1 MKGLA
6 AIVAVAASAIAITP
20 DASVD
25 AQSRSCEWDD
35 LANALVCTIIRRAE
49 PGGPAIERD
58 IDGPGPLPIIW
69 SRQLSN
75 GLPGALYDC
84 YYEETVGNTTTEVFG
99 VGWAVFMT
107 NRDSGEI
114 RLAGFDCEYPGEDP
128 PQPPPPPPT
137 PGAIVEQSRGL
148 TELTTGLSPSA
159 ARQGVS
165 QLETWFWCEGA
176 EAITLNPTLDG
187 YSIVAQVGVDGLV
200 WQIDGPDG
208 SIERTADSCG
218 SEPHP
223 DSDGD
228 GAAARWTPNEP
239 GVSTIVQTATWAGSW
254 SLTYTDPTFG
264 TFDLGTFPFP
274 AVPVVSAPITYE
286 VYEIQT
292 VGVATP

>member
-1 MKGLA
+1 MIGM
-6 AIVAVAASAIAITP
+6 ASALGVATSP
-20 DASVD
+20 ATGH
-25 AQSRSCEWDD
+25 AEPECWWDE
-35 LANALVCTIIRRAE
+35 AAKTTVCRIVRRATA
-49 PGGPAIERD
+49 GGPPIRRD

-75 GLPGALYDC
+75 GLPGAIYSC
-84 YYEETVGNTTTEVFG
+84 YSVETVGNTTTEIFG
-99 VGWAVFMT
+99 VGWAVLLT
-107 NRDSGEI
+107 NRDTGEI

-137 PGAIVEQSRGL
+137 PGAIVEQSQGL

-159 ARQGVS
+159 ARRGVS
-165 QLETWFWCEGA
+165 QLETWFWCDGA
-176 EAITLNPTLDG
+176 EAITLNPALDG
-187 YSIVAQVGVDGLV
+187 YSIVAQIGVDGLV

-208 SIERTADSCG
+208 SMQRTADSCG
-218 SEPHP
+218 SEPDP
-223 DSDGD
+223 NSDGD

-239 GVSTIVQTATWAGSW
+239 GVTTIVQTATWAGSW

-264 TFDLGTFPFP
+264 PFDLGTFPFP
-274 AVPVVSAPITYE
+274 TVPVVSAPISYE